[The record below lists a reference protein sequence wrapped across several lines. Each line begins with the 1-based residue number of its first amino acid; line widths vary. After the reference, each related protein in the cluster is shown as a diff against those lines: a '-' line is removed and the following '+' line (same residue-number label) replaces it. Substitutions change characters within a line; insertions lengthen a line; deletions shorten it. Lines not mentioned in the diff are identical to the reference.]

1 MAWGLWRLQRHI
13 TSKNWEGNRTF
24 SWESQPPNRFICRK
38 TIHSNRKNLSNNVRI
53 CLCMWSFFLGNVH
66 AMCHLL
72 TLLHKEMYSYVGEY
86 ALIYTQLCTHK
97 GMTWHAGQNDLA
109 RTKSRVVDSRELLLA
124 TRDGGEQS
132 RTKVRSIGSST
143 GATGA
148 SNVSSSGKIHG
159 PKNNA
164 ILKANRSNVCSLN
177 RKPLHLN
184 LFWEVWLSSI

>member
-1 MAWGLWRLQRHI
+1 MWMFPGLHHPWMAPRSGLRIVASPASPHNFKEL
-13 TSKNWEGNRTF
+13 RT
-24 SWESQPPNRFICRK
+24 PKYICRK
-38 TIHSNRKNLSNNVRI
+38 TINSRKNLSNDVRI
-53 CLCMWSFFLGNVH
+53 CLCMWSSFWQC
-66 AMCHLL
+66 AIS
-72 TLLHKEMYSYVGEY
+72 E
-86 ALIYTQLCTHK
+86 LICRRVYTYTHTHTTMHTHK

-148 SNVSSSGKIHG
+148 SNVSSSGEIHG

-164 ILKANRSNVCSLN
+164 ILEASRSNVRSLN

-184 LFWEVWLSSI
+184 LFWEAWLSSI